1 MRTNPKLVI
10 LPFLLFAVS
19 LAFSTPWK
27 AISSPFPIH
36 DAAASAEGVWLATG
50 GGLRFLSPSG
60 ETTVYTAADGME
72 ETQQIAVVR
81 GGSGTVYS
89 FSETGVVSRIGA
101 DGKGLRVINR
111 SFKETGA
118 RIKSG
123 LVRAQ
128 GDYLWIPLGDRL
140 TLFDGNSG
148 LSVISWTRLKDVS
161 FGKYA
166 IENLLIRNDTVFVLC
181 DGNVLKRRIPM
192 DSIAKMRDLPD
203 PSLWIFDSTSQVFL
217 DSLQLDFVVPDTN
230 GIVRIDGKIWQDSV
244 FCPKNVCIPS
254 WIAKASSSKYWLGD
268 SNRIWLVDGKNRKD
282 YSKWNGLPNKQAS
295 TLTPAYSGLMAVW
308 QPGQI
313 SLLGRKGIHA
323 QVPFSLA
330 PLGEDSEQNYMWPL
344 KSLQL
349 DSSGNL
355 FVGTWGGSIVHFPDF
370 QINPEKSPY
379 HLISPIV
386 GDCID
391 PYDRPTSYIFYS
403 IVTGVHKAPSGHGVV
418 IQYWGE
424 NRGTGVAYVPTSGT
438 NTICLNGIGSSTE
451 SGPLIVTD
459 LPSSNRWKV
468 FAGQVAAGANAD
480 GNIDIHE
487 ISNPLV
493 GTGFSVISTVS
504 IRTQATGSARDFAWD
519 AKTQRLWVVGRRN
532 FGYWNAEETGDSVQ
546 AISTFIGG
554 TPTDLSGIEQDVQG
568 NLWITSYSKGVFL
581 AKLHNGHPDTLDVTN
596 YTSRNGLLS
605 NRVNDVSISTLTGDV
620 WFAHDIGVSWLE
632 NVQVRDASSFQKKD
646 APPVM
651 VYPNP
656 YRPDKHAK
664 VVFDYLSEKSRLKI
678 MDAKG
683 SLVREFSGQQ
693 ILGGRAEWDGK
704 NRKGQRVAPGLY
716 HWIAADGTRSEHG
729 RIMVIH

>member
-1 MRTNPKLVI
+1 MRTNLKLVI
-10 LPFLLFAVS
+10 FPFLLFAVS
-19 LAFSTPWK
+19 QAFSTPWK
-27 AISSPFPIH
+27 AISSPFPIR

-50 GGLRFLSPSG
+50 GGLRFLAPSG

-72 ETQQIAVVR
+72 ETQQVAVVR

-111 SFKETGA
+111 SFKETGS

-123 LVRAQ
+123 MVRAQ

-140 TLFDGNSG
+140 TLFDGISG
-148 LSVISWTRLKDVS
+148 LSVNSWTRLKDVS

-217 DSLQLDFVVPDTN
+217 DSLQPDFVVPDSN
-230 GIVRIDGKIWQDSV
+230 GLVRIDGKIWQDSV

-254 WIAKASSSKYWLGD
+254 WISKASTSKYWLGD
-268 SNRIWLVDGKNRKD
+268 SNRIWLVDGKTRKD
-282 YSKWNGLPNKQAS
+282 FSNWTGLTKGQVSSVEATRNGVAVAWQAGALS
-295 TLTPAYSGLMAVW
+295 LMNLKGFSYRYDFSFWPLSDDSRQNVW
-308 QPGQI
+308 
-313 SLLGRKGIHA
+313 
-323 QVPFSLA
+323 
-330 PLGEDSEQNYMWPL
+330 WPL
-344 KSLQL
+344 KSLSE
-349 DSSGNL
+349 DRNGNI
-355 FVGTWGGSIVHFPDF
+355 FIGTWGAGVLYFPAWASAPKLSSPAVLSPTYGSCFDAF
-370 QINPEKSPY
+370 
-379 HLISPIV
+379 
-386 GDCID
+386 
-391 PYDRPTSYIFYS
+391 DRPIYDLTYT
-403 IVTGVHKAPSGHGVV
+403 IVTGVGTHPDLEGAFV
-418 IQYWGE
+418 QYWGE
-424 NRGTGVAYVPTSGT
+424 KRASGMAYISSDALSIQCLPGV
-438 NTICLNGIGSSTE
+438 GSSDRT
-451 SGPLIVTD
+451 SALLVSPLPNSENLQI
-459 LPSSNRWKV
+459 
-468 FAGQVAAGANAD
+468 FAGQVVSTTGSGA
-480 GNIDIHE
+480 IDVHE
-487 ISNPLV
+487 VTNPLM
-493 GTGFSVISTVS
+493 GFGFSSISSFS
-504 IRTQATGSARDFAWD
+504 IRTEATGSARDFAWD
-519 AKTQRLWVVGRRN
+519 TRNKRLWVIGSRN
-532 FGYWNAEETGDSVQ
+532 LGYWNVDETGDSVQ
-546 AISTFIGG
+546 AISTYLGG
-554 TPTDLSGIEQDVQG
+554 TPSDLSGIEIDVHG
-568 NLWITSYSKGVFL
+568 NLWISSYSKGVFF
-581 AKLHNGHPDTLDVTN
+581 AKMRNGHPDTLDVIN

-605 NRVNDVSISTLTGDV
+605 NAVNDVSLSTLTGDV